1 MPVNDFIFKTSLS
14 KSIMFDYDKIEDIC
28 REYIDEMVDFADG
41 EAQQKLVVYV
51 TGIQCVL
58 SSLIKVAN
66 EKKVNL
72 TLRHYDSDTNTY
84 HTHVIWDQFGGS
96 TPAEIDELL
105 VNSKS
110 SYTYKCDIKELIE
123 NKSCIK
129 IVEVHYN
136 NDTVVYQDAYLAKN
150 TDDMFM
156 LVSDMMKKSD
166 KDVSI
171 YAKGYDLIK
180 GRFVLNGIDL
190 KLKNKN

>member
-1 MPVNDFIFKTSLS
+1 M
-14 KSIMFDYDKIEDIC
+14 
-28 REYIDEMVDFADG
+28 
-41 EAQQKLVVYV
+41 
-51 TGIQCVL
+51 
-58 SSLIKVAN
+58 
-66 EKKVNL
+66 
-72 TLRHYDSDTNTY
+72 
-84 HTHVIWDQFGGS
+84 IWDQFGGS
-96 TPAEIDELL
+96 TPVEIDELL

-136 NDTVVYQDAYLAKN
+136 NDTVVYQDAYLVKN